1 MTGIQSRARAAVQS
15 SAEATRMPTGMHGGA
30 IVVRVLWRAWPAL
43 CTRGRGAMQ
52 ITGFNAHLGL
62 EGAP

>member
-1 MTGIQSRARAAVQS
+1 
-15 SAEATRMPTGMHGGA
+15 MPTGMHGGA